1 MEVEYILKVDDDMF
15 IYIFNLVFILKK
27 IWLFNV
33 VIGCFNNG
41 VVLIRDLISKWYVLY
56 KEYLKKFYLFYCSG
70 IVYVFIKDL
79 IGLIYNVL

>member
-15 IYIFNLVFILKK
+15 IYIFNLVLILKK

-41 VVLIRDLISKWYVLY
+41 VVLIRD
-56 KEYLKKFYLFYCSG
+56 
-70 IVYVFIKDL
+70 
-79 IGLIYNVL
+79 